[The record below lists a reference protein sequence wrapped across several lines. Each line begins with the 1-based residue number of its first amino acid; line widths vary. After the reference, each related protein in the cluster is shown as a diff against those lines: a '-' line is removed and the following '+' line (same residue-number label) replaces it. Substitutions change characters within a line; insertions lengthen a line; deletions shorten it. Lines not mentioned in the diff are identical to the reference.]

1 MVSCIAGEFFTN
13 GAAREATVLLEVPL
27 FIKFQQTIDAELEY
41 IEQN

>member
-13 GAAREATVLLEVPL
+13 GAAREATVLLEVS